1 MFHLC
6 LLHCV
11 SVSLSLS
18 VFFSLS
24 LSLCQRVLLLDS
36 LLLLYMETLIF
47 GFTVQFLSTDSNL
60 EDLPTDKSRQAGCT
74 QVG

>member
-1 MFHLC
+1 MVRGEVGKDGGGGRQGAEG
-6 LLHCV
+6 V
-11 SVSLSLS
+11 SGE
-18 VFFSLS
+18 
-24 LSLCQRVLLLDS
+24 DI